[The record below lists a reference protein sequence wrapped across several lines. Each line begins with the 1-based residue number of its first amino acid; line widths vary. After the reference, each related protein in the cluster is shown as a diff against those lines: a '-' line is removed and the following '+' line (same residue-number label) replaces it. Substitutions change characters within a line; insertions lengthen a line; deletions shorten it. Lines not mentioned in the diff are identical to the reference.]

1 MRGEWFVLDVRGTA
15 EHAAARL
22 EGAHNIPYT
31 RLMPRLAEVPR
42 DRRIMVH
49 CALGGRSAAATSLLE
64 RLGYEVVNVAGGFE
78 GWRKAG
84 LPLAAPSP
92 IGAAAGRP
100 GCCGGSCGG

>member
-1 MRGEWFVLDVRGTA
+1 
-15 EHAAARL
+15 
-22 EGAHNIPYT
+22 
-31 RLMPRLAEVPR
+31 
-42 DRRIMVH
+42 MVH

-84 LPLAAPSP
+84 LPLAAPAHA
-92 IGAAAGRP
+92 GAAAAGRP